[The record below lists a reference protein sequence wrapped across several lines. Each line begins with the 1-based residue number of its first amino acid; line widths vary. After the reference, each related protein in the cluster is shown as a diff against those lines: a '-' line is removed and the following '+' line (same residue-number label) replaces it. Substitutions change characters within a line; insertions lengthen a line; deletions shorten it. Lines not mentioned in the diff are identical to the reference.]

1 MASVLTTVKQTL
13 YTAYMKQADK
23 VKPTLTESHFI
34 EEGVLTPDEFVAA
47 GDMLVYKCKMW
58 EWASGDPSR
67 AVPYLP
73 PNKQYLVT
81 KNVRCAQRCAAL
93 EKTCAEPG
101 AATGT
106 RMIKLDRSDD
116 IDDDEWVAPSFDTT
130 TAAPEAL
137 ATIPAAAAPA
147 PAPAVAPAAPAPA
160 PAPAAPAATSTQT
173 VCAAA
178 ANDGDDDDD
187 DDDDMDAVEFDDE
200 DLMDDDPA
208 VAPPQL
214 LPQMEQAAAA
224 AAAAGGNAATG
235 TAGTEGEV
243 AMGDS
248 DDVLRTRTY
257 DLFITYDHFY
267 RTPRVWLSGYDEQMR
282 PLQPEQVF
290 EDISA
295 DHAHKTVTFDEFP
308 HLVGV
313 QMAYI
318 HPCKHAAVMKKII
331 ARQMEAGGSAANITV
346 EQYLI
351 LFIKF
356 ISAVIPTIEYDF
368 TMEIEG

>member
-1 MASVLTTVKQTL
+1 MASVFTSVKQTL

-23 VKPTLTESHFI
+23 VKATLTESQFI
-34 EEGVLTPDEFVAA
+34 QEGVLTPDEFVAA
-47 GDMLVYKCKMW
+47 GDMLVYKCKTW

-67 AVPYLP
+67 AVSYLP

-93 EKTCAEPG
+93 EKACDGSSSSTQR
-101 AATGT
+101 T
-106 RMIKLDRSDD
+106 IKMDRSDD
-116 IDDDEWVAPSFDTT
+116 LDDDEWVTTESTGKTTT
-130 TAAPEAL
+130 TAAEVPAEVDEEIPDVTMAP
-137 ATIPAAAAPA
+137 ATEEPKKPAAFMLPLSGQPA
-147 PAPAVAPAAPAPA
+147 PQPA
-160 PAPAAPAATSTQT
+160 
-173 VCAAA
+173 
-178 ANDGDDDDD
+178 DDDDD
-187 DDDDMDAVEFDDE
+187 DDDAEVMDFDDE

-208 VAPPQL
+208 VAPPQP
-214 LPQMEQAAAA
+214 LPQIEKTATTATTDSAMAD
-224 AAAAGGNAATG
+224 GG
-235 TAGTEGEV
+235 
-243 AMGDS
+243 DD
-248 DDVLRTRTY
+248 DDVLKTRTY
-257 DLFITYDHFY
+257 DLYITYDHFY
-267 RTPRVWLSGYDEQMR
+267 RTPRVWLSGYDEQMK

-318 HPCKHAAVMKKII
+318 HPCKHASVMKKII
-331 ARQMEAGGSAANITV
+331 ARQIESAGSAANIQV

>member
-1 MASVLTTVKQTL
+1 MFTQVKTQL
-13 YTAYMKQADK
+13 YEAYMKSVDK
-23 VKPTLTESHFI
+23 VKPTLTESQFI
-34 EEGVLTPDEFVAA
+34 QEGVLTPEEFVAA
-47 GDMLVYKCKMW
+47 GDMLVFKCKTW
-58 EWASGDPSR
+58 EWASGEASR

-93 EKTCAEPG
+93 EKACDDPNSSN
-101 AATGT
+101 ATRT
-106 RMIKLDRSDD
+106 IKMEAGDD
-116 IDDDEWVAPSFDTT
+116 LDDDEWVTPAGDNSAPAKPAQTT
-130 TAAPEAL
+130 PAVEETVAE
-137 ATIPAAAAPA
+137 IPTAAAPVAEKKPEA
-147 PAPAVAPAAPAPA
+147 PFILPLSGQPVAPP
-160 PAPAAPAATSTQT
+160 
-173 VCAAA
+173 
-178 ANDGDDDDD
+178 DDDDD
-187 DDDDMDAVEFDDE
+187 DDDADVMEFDDE
-200 DLMDDDPA
+200 DLMDEDPA
-208 VAPPQL
+208 VAPPQ
-214 LPQMEQAAAA
+214 A
-224 AAAAGGNAATG
+224 
-235 TAGTEGEV
+235 V
-243 AMGDS
+243 AMPQTEQPAGESDAMVTEDGDD
-248 DDVLRTRTY
+248 DDVLKTRTY

-267 RTPRVWLSGYDEQMR
+267 RTPRVWLSGYDEQMK

-308 HLVGV
+308 HMTGV

-318 HPCKHAAVMKKII
+318 HPCKHASVMKKII
-331 ARQMEAGGSAANITV
+331 ARQMENAGSAANIQV

>member
-1 MASVLTTVKQTL
+1 
-13 YTAYMKQADK
+13 MKGVDM
-23 VKPTLTESHFI
+23 VKPTLTESQFI
-34 EEGVLTPDEFVAA
+34 QEGVLTPEEFVAA
-47 GDMLVYKCKMW
+47 GDMLVFKCKTW
-58 EWASGDPSR
+58 EWASGEASR

-93 EKTCAEPG
+93 EKACDDPNSAN
-101 AATGT
+101 ATRT
-106 RMIKLDRSDD
+106 IKMDAGDD
-116 IDDDEWVAPSFDTT
+116 LDDDEWVTPAADTT
-130 TAAPEAL
+130 PAKPTHVASAPAE
-137 ATIPAAAAPA
+137 TITDINVPAAAAPA
-147 PAPAVAPAAPAPA
+147 AQPNPTAFMLPLSGQPVAA
-160 PAPAAPAATSTQT
+160 
-173 VCAAA
+173 
-178 ANDGDDDDD
+178 DDDDD
-187 DDDDMDAVEFDDE
+187 DDDADVMELDDE
-200 DLMDDDPA
+200 DLMEEDPA
-208 VAPPQL
+208 VAPPQAM
-214 LPQMEQAAAA
+214 PQVQQAAKAE
-224 AAAAGGNAATG
+224 G
-235 TAGTEGEV
+235 TDVMADD
-243 AMGDS
+243 GDD

-257 DLFITYDHFY
+257 DLYITYDHFY
-267 RTPRVWLSGYDEQMR
+267 RTPRVWLSGYDEQMK

-308 HLVGV
+308 HMTGV

-318 HPCKHAAVMKKII
+318 HPCKHASVMKKII
-331 ARQMEAGGSAANITV
+331 ARQMENAGSAANIKV

>member
-1 MASVLTTVKQTL
+1 MSVVSSVKTRL
-13 YTAYMKQADK
+13 YETYMKGVDK
-23 VKPTLTESHFI
+23 VKPTLTESQFI
-34 EEGVLTPDEFVAA
+34 QEGVLTPEEFVAA
-47 GDMLVYKCKMW
+47 GDTLVFKCNTW

-81 KNVRCAQRCAAL
+81 KNVRCAQRCSAL
-93 EKTCAEPG
+93 EKACEGPNAG
-101 AATGT
+101 AT
-106 RMIKLDRSDD
+106 RTIKVDVGDD
-116 IDDDEWVAPSFDTT
+116 LDDDEWVT
-130 TAAPEAL
+130 TASDTKPTHAAAAAPVE
-137 ATIPAAAAPA
+137 TIAEMEVIPSVTAPAAETKPAAAAA
-147 PAPAVAPAAPAPA
+147 PFMLPLTGQPMA
-160 PAPAAPAATSTQT
+160 
-173 VCAAA
+173 
-178 ANDGDDDDD
+178 DDDDD
-187 DDDDMDAVEFDDE
+187 DDDDDADVMDFDAE
-200 DLMDDDPA
+200 DLMEEDPA
-208 VAPPQL
+208 VAPPQAAPL
-214 LPQMEQAAAA
+214 VDPAAA
-224 AAAAGGNAATG
+224 
-235 TAGTEGEV
+235 TAGDKGEM
-243 AMGDS
+243 ADDGEE
-248 DDVLRTRTY
+248 DDVLKTRTY
-257 DLFITYDHFY
+257 DLYITYDHFY
-267 RTPRVWLSGYDEQMR
+267 RTPRVWLSGYDEQMK

-318 HPCKHAAVMKKII
+318 HPCKHASVMKKII
-331 ARQMEAGGSAANITV
+331 ARQMENTRGAAEIQV

>member
-1 MASVLTTVKQTL
+1 MFTSVKTQL
-13 YTAYMKQADK
+13 YEAYMKGVDK
-23 VKPTLTESHFI
+23 VKPTLTESQFI
-34 EEGVLTPDEFVAA
+34 QEGVLTPEEFVAA
-47 GDMLVYKCKMW
+47 GDMLVFKCKTW
-58 EWASGDPSR
+58 EWASGEPSR

-81 KNVRCAQRCAAL
+81 KNVRCAQRVAAL
-93 EKTCAEPG
+93 EKACDDPNSAN
-101 AATGT
+101 ATRT
-106 RMIKLDRSDD
+106 IKMDAGDD
-116 IDDDEWVAPSFDTT
+116 LDDDEWVTPAADGSSAKPSHAAADSSAMETIEEMKMPT
-130 TAAPEAL
+130 ETASAGQGAAPVAAFML
-137 ATIPAAAAPA
+137 PLSGQPVVPA
-147 PAPAVAPAAPAPA
+147 
-160 PAPAAPAATSTQT
+160 
-173 VCAAA
+173 
-178 ANDGDDDDD
+178 DDDDD
-187 DDDDMDAVEFDDE
+187 DDAEVVDFDDE

-208 VAPPQL
+208 VAPPQ
-214 LPQMEQAAAA
+214 PIAPMQQAAAA
-224 AAAAGGNAATG
+224 TDVMM
-235 TAGTEGEV
+235 EGDE
-243 AMGDS
+243 
-248 DDVLRTRTY
+248 DDVLKTRTY

-267 RTPRVWLSGYDEQMR
+267 RTPRVWLSGYDEQMK

-308 HLVGV
+308 HMTGV

-318 HPCKHAAVMKKII
+318 HPCKHASVMKKII
-331 ARQMEAGGSAANITV
+331 ARQMENSGSAGNIQV

>member
-13 YTAYMKQADK
+13 YTAYMKQVDK

-116 IDDDEWVAPSFDTT
+116 IDDDEWVAPSFDTV

-137 ATIPAAAAPA
+137 TTVPAATPVAAAAAPA
-147 PAPAVAPAAPAPA
+147 PAAPQTPAFVP
-160 PAPAAPAATSTQT
+160 PAATTQAACT
-173 VCAAA
+173 AA
-178 ANDGDDDDD
+178 ANDDGD
-187 DDDDMDAVEFDDE
+187 DDDDMDAVDFDDE

-224 AAAAGGNAATG
+224 AAAAAGGGAATG
-235 TAGTEGEV
+235 AAGTEGEI
-243 AMGDS
+243 AMGDGD

-257 DLFITYDHFY
+257 DLYITYDHFY

-318 HPCKHAAVMKKII
+318 HPCKHASVMKKII

>member
-1 MASVLTTVKQTL
+1 MLTSMKQTL
-13 YTAYMKQADK
+13 YTAYMNTVDK
-23 VKPTLTESHFI
+23 VKPTLTESQFI
-34 EEGVLTPDEFVAA
+34 QEGVLTPEEFVAA
-47 GDMLVYKCKMW
+47 GDMLVFKCKTW
-58 EWASGDPSR
+58 EWASGEPGR

-93 EKTCAEPG
+93 EKACDDPSSAN
-101 AATGT
+101 ATRT
-106 RMIKLDRSDD
+106 IKMDRSDD
-116 IDDDEWVAPSFDTT
+116 LDDDECVTPSCDS
-130 TAAPEAL
+130 
-137 ATIPAAAAPA
+137 AAAKPVSTS
-147 PAPAVAPAAPAPA
+147 PAVSVAATAFPT
-160 PAPAAPAATSTQT
+160 PAATSEEPKKP
-173 VCAAA
+173 AAA
-178 ANDGDDDDD
+178 FMLPLSGQPAPVADDDDD
-187 DDDDMDAVEFDDE
+187 DDDAEVMDFDEE
-200 DLMDDDPA
+200 DLMEEDPA
-208 VAPPQL
+208 VAPPQP

-224 AAAAGGNAATG
+224 AAGDGM
-235 TAGTEGEV
+235 
-243 AMGDS
+243 AMEDGDD

-267 RTPRVWLSGYDEQMR
+267 RTPRVWLSGYDEQMK

-295 DHAHKTVTFDEFP
+295 DHAHKTVTFEEFP
-308 HLVGV
+308 HMTGV

-318 HPCKHAAVMKKII
+318 HPCKHASVMKKII
-331 ARQMEAGGSAANITV
+331 ARQMENAGSAANIKV

>member
-1 MASVLTTVKQTL
+1 MASVLTSVKQTL
-13 YTAYMKQADK
+13 YTAYMKQVDK
-23 VKPTLTESHFI
+23 VKPTLTESQFI
-34 EEGVLTPDEFVAA
+34 QEGVLTPEEFVAA
-47 GDMLVYKCKMW
+47 GDMLVFKCKTW

-67 AVPYLP
+67 AVSYLP

-93 EKTCAEPG
+93 EKASADAAAGG
-101 AATGT
+101 ART
-106 RMIKLDRSDD
+106 IKMDCGDD
-116 IDDDEWVAPSFDTT
+116 IDDDEWVTT
-130 TAAPEAL
+130 GGDEGAAKTPTATVTE
-137 ATIPAAAAPA
+137 TIETV
-147 PAPAVAPAAPAPA
+147 PAVVDTPEEPQKPAGFALPLSGQPV
-160 PAPAAPAATSTQT
+160 AAQ
-173 VCAAA
+173 
-178 ANDGDDDDD
+178 DDDDD
-187 DDDDMDAVEFDDE
+187 DDGEVMEFDDE
-200 DLMDDDPA
+200 DLMEDDPA
-208 VAPPQL
+208 VAPPKPV
-214 LPQMEQAAAA
+214 PQASQPAAAA
-224 AAAAGGNAATG
+224 AAATQD
-235 TAGTEGEV
+235 
-243 AMGDS
+243 AMAVDDGD

-267 RTPRVWLSGYDEQMR
+267 RTPRVWLSGYDEQMK
-282 PLQPEQVF
+282 PLQPAQVF

-308 HLVGV
+308 HMVGV

-318 HPCKHAAVMKKII
+318 HPCKHASVMKKII
-331 ARQMEAGGSAANITV
+331 ARQMENAGSAANISV

>member
-116 IDDDEWVAPSFDTT
+116 IDDDEWVAPSFDTV
-130 TAAPEAL
+130 TAAPETL
-137 ATIPAAAAPA
+137 ATVPAAAAA
-147 PAPAVAPAAPAPA
+147 PVSAAPQPTAFVP
-160 PAPAAPAATSTQT
+160 PVVATTTTQT

-178 ANDGDDDDD
+178 ACNDDD
-187 DDDDMDAVEFDDE
+187 DDDDMEAVDFDDE

-208 VAPPQL
+208 VAPPQP

-224 AAAAGGNAATG
+224 AATAGSAATG
-235 TAGTEGEV
+235 AAATEGET
-243 AMGDS
+243 AMGDGD

-257 DLFITYDHFY
+257 DLYITYDHFY

>member
-1 MASVLTTVKQTL
+1 MASVLTSVKQTL

-23 VKPTLTESHFI
+23 VKATLTESQFVQ
-34 EEGVLTPDEFVAA
+34 EGVLTPEEFVAA
-47 GDMLVYKCKMW
+47 GDLLIFKCKTW

-81 KNVRCAQRCAAL
+81 KNVRCAQRCSAL
-93 EKTCAEPG
+93 EKACDDPN
-101 AATGT
+101 AAQAT
-106 RMIKLDRSDD
+106 RTIKMDRCDD
-116 IDDDEWVAPSFDTT
+116 LDDDEWITPSFDVSSSKS
-130 TAAPEAL
+130 AAAHVEVVED
-137 ATIPAAAAPA
+137 ATIPPEPAAAAAAPKPA
-147 PAPAVAPAAPAPA
+147 AAFMLPLSGAPVAPP
-160 PAPAAPAATSTQT
+160 
-173 VCAAA
+173 
-178 ANDGDDDDD
+178 DDDDD
-187 DDDDMDAVEFDDE
+187 DDGDVMDFDDE
-200 DLMDDDPA
+200 DLMEDDPA
-208 VAPPQL
+208 VAPPQP
-214 LPQMEQAAAA
+214 LPQMEQSAAT
-224 AAAAGGNAATG
+224 AAGSDSMVDEGN
-235 TAGTEGEV
+235 
-243 AMGDS
+243 D
-248 DDVLRTRTY
+248 DDVVRTRTY
-257 DLFITYDHFY
+257 DLYITYDHFY
-267 RTPRVWLSGYDEQMR
+267 RTPRVWLSGYDEQMK

-308 HLVGV
+308 HLTGV

-318 HPCKHAAVMKKII
+318 HPCKHASVMKKII
-331 ARQMEAGGSAANITV
+331 ARQMENSTGAPIQV